1 LGAVLLPCGGGRE
14 GAFYMKITFITIGKT
29 QEQYLQTGIAEY
41 VKRLSHFCQFSF
53 IEIPD
58 LKSAQNYSFDEIK
71 KREGQLLLSKI
82 PNGAAVLLLDE
93 RGKEYTSLQFSAL
106 IEKKQNEACKEL
118 CFVIGGAYGFS
129 EEVYAAF
136 PGRLSLSKMT
146 FSHQMIRLFFVEQL
160 YRAYTILKN
169 MPYHHE

>member
-1 LGAVLLPCGGGRE
+1 
-14 GAFYMKITFITIGKT
+14 MKITFITIGKT

-41 VKRLSHFCQFSF
+41 VKRLSHFCSFSF
-53 IEIPD
+53 VELPD
-58 LKSAQNYSFDEIK
+58 LKSAQNLTFEEIK
-71 KREGQLLLSKI
+71 KREGQLIFAKI
-82 PNGAAVLLLDE
+82 PQGALVFLLDE

-106 IEKKQNEACKEL
+106 IERKQNEACKEL

-129 EEVYAAF
+129 QEIYAAF
-136 PGRLSLSKMT
+136 SQRISLSKMT

-160 YRAYTILKN
+160 YRAYTIQKN